1 MNQYLQ
7 RIIYS
12 VILGLNGEL
21 DVDELL
27 SAFDRKIICSP
38 KNVDSN
44 LKRQWTANNILLCV
58 VLLNMTLMMCHGLDT
73 P

>member
-21 DVDELL
+21 DVDESL